1 MEQRTQ
7 EAGGIVVR
15 DRGKNPSV
23 LLVQARGE
31 PRAWIF
37 PKGHVEPGESR
48 EEAALR
54 ECREEGGVDGRIV
67 RPLASRQMTSGQ
79 EPLEVH
85 YFLVDQTGDVPT
97 REREVVWL
105 SPLEAIAKL
114 THEDARTLLIEALP
128 ELGVPTP
135 AGAEG
140 ARPDDDAFH
149 DFLCAEYDH
158 TADSFLRNE
167 EDGERRVNTYLAV
180 VGGLAAA
187 LTFTT
192 GDQGLFKASSLSA
205 TVAAL
210 ALMLAFGI
218 ITMLRVVRRN
228 KDADDYKRRLARIR
242 RYFVPTKHDARFPL
256 LAFDPFDAPRTR
268 DPFRFW
274 TGGWFEIVA
283 LLNALTAAALAAV
296 VAHRFYA
303 AWRPVVAIAAVAG
316 AGAWY
321 TFNCV
326 AIRLYRAPE
335 SPSKD
340 RAAGASGRCRRR

>member
-23 LLVQARGE
+23 LLVQSRAE

-37 PKGHVEPGESR
+37 PKGHVERGESR

-67 RPLASRQMTSGQ
+67 RALASQQMTSGQ
-79 EPLEVH
+79 QPVEVH
-85 YFLVDQTGDVPT
+85 YFLVDKTGDVPT

-114 THEDARTLLIEALP
+114 THEDARTMLIRALP
-128 ELGVPTP
+128 ELEV
-135 AGAEG
+135 
-140 ARPDDDAFH
+140 ARPGDDAFH

-158 TADSFLRNE
+158 AADSFLRNE

-192 GDQGLFKASSLSA
+192 GDSGLFKGSTASA
-205 TVAAL
+205 TVAVL
-210 ALMLAFGI
+210 VLMLAFGM
-218 ITMLRVVRRN
+218 ITMLRVVKRN

-242 RYFVPTKHDARFPL
+242 RYFVPTKDDARLPL
-256 LAFDPFDAPRTR
+256 LAFNPFDAPETR
-268 DPFRFW
+268 NPFRFW
-274 TGGWFEIVA
+274 KGGWFEIVA
-283 LLNALTAAALAAV
+283 LMNALTAAALAAV
-296 VAHRFYA
+296 VAHRYRA
-303 AWRPVVAIAAVAG
+303 QWQPVVVIAVAAG
-316 AGAWY
+316 AGAAAWY
-321 TFNCV
+321 AFNRV
-326 AIRLYRAPE
+326 AIRLYGAPE

-340 RAAGASGRCRRR
+340 GAAGVSGRCRRR